1 MLLFALLLVSVIFYI
16 SGSLVGGDWTV
27 SPSLVL
33 RILVVALIAV
43 VAIPLFSSAADS
55 LHMGELGVLLAF
67 VILIVVV
74 RFILV
79 EELTVT
85 DEWMSAIVISLVG
98 AILIFAV
105 DAVSDALLDVRI
117 LRLF

>member
-1 MLLFALLLVSVIFYI
+1 MLLLALLLVSIIFYI
-16 SGSLVGGDWTV
+16 SGSLVGGDWTI
-27 SPSLVL
+27 SPSLIL
-33 RILVVALIAV
+33 RILVVSLIAV
-43 VAIPLFSSAADS
+43 VAIPVFGSAADS
-55 LHMGELGVLLAF
+55 LHLGELGVLLAF

-85 DEWMSAIVISLVG
+85 DEWLAAIVISLVG
-98 AILIFAV
+98 AVLIFAV
-105 DAVSDALLDVRI
+105 DMVSDAVVHERI